1 MHSLVA
7 LPRTFHLSSLQ
18 RIENAEPVPRV
29 RRCWLPKLSLVYI
42 DYFCLY
48 CILSGLPAGHIIFL
62 IGVGF
67 VVPFAHILPIVKL
80 LFFSVFPP
88 MQTLIL
94 IAHSTPPL
102 LVPQAMRSTVY
113 VLSFIVSFS
122 LSYSFTL
129 TLFLPVSAVDYPCI
143 AWRLFIPT
151 SYSFFFPP

>member
-1 MHSLVA
+1 M
-7 LPRTFHLSSLQ
+7 
-18 RIENAEPVPRV
+18 
-29 RRCWLPKLSLVYI
+29 
-42 DYFCLY
+42 
-48 CILSGLPAGHIIFL
+48 LSGLPAGHIISL

-67 VVPFAHILPIVKL
+67 VVPFAHILPIVK

-129 TLFLPVSAVDYPCI
+129 TLFLPFSAVDYPCI

-151 SYSFFFPP
+151 SYSFFLPP